1 MPTSTNGVR
10 RAVLVLA
17 LVLAALVVPAAAFAA
32 APPPVPVPGAATGTP
47 CPAHTRPVGQPE
59 ELTATGLQPKP
70 PAEQMDARG
79 GCVPLDE
86 DGCRALGLRDH
97 PLSTCV
103 YATYKHKYCDADVL
117 PLPGME
123 VYCENADREMTA
135 WCKKNP
141 GVAHCE
147 AESKHSLG
155 AALKNPGAAIADEG
169 TSRLARTFASA
180 AKWVLGEMAKTVL
193 EGSVVDLD
201 ADGISDTLALMLQ
214 LSAVIA
220 TILLCVEVTRTCVSH
235 EGKGIATAVTG
246 LVEWGLS
253 CAAMYTVTQTLIWAA
268 DDVSN
273 WMIRSSGL
281 TTDRFVARISGL
293 FAGMDTVS
301 EVGWLLVLGI
311 VGCLVAGLMWIEFIF
326 RHDAL
331 DLLVVA
337 FPVSAAGAISEFTR
351 QWAPTARKAVY
362 SIVMIKPVVVI
373 TLLIGQG
380 MVGAATTV
388 TGVVGGLLVVGVGAV
403 AWPVTARFMPFAGG
417 GSSGGSVASGIIGAV
432 GGTAASAIWGRG
444 GGVPSGS
451 GAAPPGPALARAVES
466 DDADRRRADD
476 GRRSSAGRAVMA
488 GLMAAQG
495 VKAGTELASGGLD
508 AMAAHAGLGS
518 GRDMGGSV
526 NLPPS
531 RSGEASASAGSPGT
545 AGAAAAPAPRP
556 APAARSSA
564 AHSGTAAA
572 PPFPAAGTPRPPLAR
587 TAGAPAPPAPPH
599 PGPTNVPADVPAAAA
614 HPTPAPVP
622 PLPAD
627 PPSGGEGP

>member
-1 MPTSTNGVR
+1 MR
-10 RAVLVLA
+10 RAMLALV
-17 LVLAALVVPAAAFAA
+17 LVLAALTGPAAAFAA
-32 APPPVPVPGAATGTP
+32 APPPVPVPGAITGTP

-59 ELTATGLQPKP
+59 KPAATGPQPKP

-86 DGCRALGLRDH
+86 GGCQALGLRDD
-97 PLSTCV
+97 PLTTCV
-103 YATYKHKYCDADVL
+103 YATFKHKYCDADLL

-123 VYCENADREMTA
+123 VYCENADKEMAA
-135 WCKKNP
+135 WCQQHTNST
-141 GVAHCE
+141 HCMVG
-147 AESKHSLG
+147 AKHSLA

-169 TSRLARTFASA
+169 TSRLAHTFSSA
-180 AKWVLGEMAKTVL
+180 AKWVLGEMAKAVL

-214 LSAVIA
+214 LSAIIV

-268 DDVSN
+268 DDVST
-273 WMIRSSGL
+273 WMIRSSGQ
-281 TTDRFVARISGL
+281 TTDQFVARISGL
-293 FAGMDTVS
+293 FAGMDAVS
-301 EVGWLLVLGI
+301 EMGWLLVLGV

-373 TLLIGQG
+373 TLLIGEG

-417 GSSGGSVASGIIGAV
+417 GSSGGSVAGGIIGAV

-451 GAAPPGPALARAVES
+451 GAAPPGPALARALES
-466 DDADRRRADD
+466 DDADRRKAD
-476 GRRSSAGRAVMA
+476 GGPRSSASRAVLA

-495 VKAGTELASGGLD
+495 AKAGTELASGGLD
-508 AMAAHAGLGS
+508 AMAAHAGLSS

-531 RSGEASASAGSPGT
+531 RSGEASPPAGSPGT
-545 AGAAAAPAPRP
+545 AGAPAAASPGRAPARSGSRYAASCPGPPAAGPR
-556 APAARSSA
+556 AACSPAARPDGRPDGL
-564 AHSGTAAA
+564 HPPDPGTG
-572 PPFPAAGTPRPPLAR
+572 PSPAGRPATR
-587 TAGAPAPPAPPH
+587 R
-599 PGPTNVPADVPAAAA
+599 
-614 HPTPAPVP
+614 
-622 PLPAD
+622 
-627 PPSGGEGP
+627 

>member
-1 MPTSTNGVR
+1 MPTSTSGLR
-10 RAVLVLA
+10 RAVLVLV
-17 LVLAALVVPAAAFAA
+17 LLLAALAGPVAAFAA
-32 APPPVPVPGAATGTP
+32 APPPVPVPGATTGMP

-59 ELTATGLQPKP
+59 KLTATDLQPKP

-86 DGCRALGLRDH
+86 DGCRALGLKDR
-97 PLSTCV
+97 PLATCV
-103 YATYKHKYCDADVL
+103 YATFKHTYCDADIL

-123 VYCENADREMTA
+123 VYCENADKEMAA

-141 GVAHCE
+141 ASHCVAG
-147 AESKHSLG
+147 AKQDLA

-169 TSRLARTFASA
+169 TSRLAHTFSSA
-180 AKWVLGEMAKTVL
+180 AKWVLGEMAKAVL

-214 LSAVIA
+214 LSAIIA

-268 DDVSN
+268 DDVST
-273 WMIRSSGL
+273 WMIRSSGQ
-281 TTDRFVARISGL
+281 TTDQFVARISGL
-293 FAGMDTVS
+293 FAGMDAVS
-301 EVGWLLVLGI
+301 EIGWLLVLGV

-373 TLLIGQG
+373 TLLIGEG

-417 GSSGGSVASGIIGAV
+417 GSSGWSVAGGIIGAV

-451 GAAPPGPALARAVES
+451 GAAPPGPALARALES
-466 DDADRRRADD
+466 DDADRRKAD
-476 GRRSSAGRAVMA
+476 GGPRSSASRAVMA

-495 VKAGTELASGGLD
+495 AKAGTELASGGLD
-508 AMAAHAGLGS
+508 AMAAHAGLSS

-531 RSGEASASAGSPGT
+531 RSGEAAPPAGSPGT
-545 AGAAAAPAPRP
+545 AGAPAAASPGRAPARSSTARPGTVTAPPVPAPGTPRP
-556 APAARSSA
+556 APA
-564 AHSGTAAA
+564 
-572 PPFPAAGTPRPPLAR
+572 RPPQV
-587 TAGAPAPPAPPH
+587 PAPPAPPQ
-599 PGPTNVPADVPAAAA
+599 PGPTDVPTASTR
-614 HPTPAPVP
+614 PTPAPVQ

-627 PPSGGEGP
+627 PPPGGEGT

>member
-1 MPTSTNGVR
+1 MPTSTNGLR
-10 RAVLVLA
+10 RAVLVLV
-17 LVLAALVVPAAAFAA
+17 LVLTALADPATAFAA
-32 APPPVPVPGAATGTP
+32 APPPVPVPGAAAGTP

-59 ELTATGLQPKP
+59 KPTATGLLPKP

-79 GCVPLDE
+79 GCVPLDKE
-86 DGCRALGLRDH
+86 GCRTLGLRDD
-97 PLSTCV
+97 PLTTCV
-103 YATYKHKYCDADVL
+103 YATFKHKYCDADLL

-123 VYCENADREMTA
+123 VYCENADKDMAA
-135 WCKKNP
+135 WCKENP

-147 AESKHSLG
+147 TEAEGGLA

-169 TSRLARTFASA
+169 TSRLAHTFASA
-180 AKWVLGEMAKTVL
+180 AKWVLGEMAKAVL

-214 LSAVIA
+214 LSAIIA
-220 TILLCVEVTRTCVSH
+220 VILLCVEVTRTCVSQ

-246 LVEWGLS
+246 LVEWALS
-253 CAAMYTVTQTLIWAA
+253 CAAVYTVTQTLIWAA
-268 DDVSN
+268 DDVST

-281 TTDRFVARISGL
+281 TTDQFVTRVTGL
-293 FAGMDTVS
+293 FAGMDAVS
-301 EVGWLLVLGI
+301 EVGWLLVLGV
-311 VGCLVAGLMWIEFIF
+311 VGSLVAGLMWLEFVF

-331 DLLVVA
+331 DLLVVS

-351 QWAPTARKAVY
+351 QWAPTARRAVY
-362 SIVMIKPVVVI
+362 SIAMIKPVVVL

-403 AWPVTARFMPFAGG
+403 AWPIAGRFMPWSGG
-417 GSSGGSVASGIIGAV
+417 GNSGGSVASGIIGAV
-432 GGTAASAIWGRG
+432 GGTAASAVWGRG

-476 GRRSSAGRAVMA
+476 GRRSSAARAVMA

-508 AMAAHAGLGS
+508 AMAAHAGLSS
-518 GRDMGGSV
+518 GRDLGGSV

-531 RSGEASASAGSPGT
+531 RSGENSAPAGPPGT

-556 APAARSSA
+556 APTARSSS

-572 PPFPAAGTPRPPLAR
+572 PPLAAAATPRPPLAR
-587 TAGAPAPPAPPH
+587 AAAAPAPPAPPQ
-599 PGPTNVPADVPAAAA
+599 PGPTGVPAAAA

-622 PLPAD
+622 PRPTD
-627 PPSGGEGP
+627 PPPGGEGP

>member
-1 MPTSTNGVR
+1 MPISTSGLR
-10 RAVLVLA
+10 RAVLVLV
-17 LVLAALVVPAAAFAA
+17 LLLAALAGPVAAFAA
-32 APPPVPVPGAATGTP
+32 APPPVPVSGATAGTP

-59 ELTATGLQPKP
+59 KLTAAGLQPKP

-79 GCVPLDE
+79 GCVPLDKE
-86 DGCRALGLRDH
+86 GCRTLGLRDD

-103 YATYKHKYCDADVL
+103 YATFKHKYCDADLL

-123 VYCENADREMTA
+123 VYCENADKEMAT
-135 WCKKNP
+135 WCKENP
-141 GVAHCE
+141 GAAHCGTE
-147 AESKHSLG
+147 PEGGLG

-281 TTDRFVARISGL
+281 TTDQFVARVSGL

-301 EVGWLLVLGI
+301 EVGWLLVLGV
-311 VGCLVAGLMWIEFIF
+311 VGSLVAGLMWIEFIF

-531 RSGEASASAGSPGT
+531 RSGEASAPAGSPGT
-545 AGAAAAPAPRP
+545 ARAPAAASTGP

-564 AHSGTAAA
+564 AHSGTTAA
-572 PPFPAAGTPRPPLAR
+572 PPLPAASTPRPPLAR
-587 TAGAPAPPAPPH
+587 AAGAPAPPAAPQ
-599 PGPTNVPADVPAAAA
+599 PGPTNGPTNGPTAAA